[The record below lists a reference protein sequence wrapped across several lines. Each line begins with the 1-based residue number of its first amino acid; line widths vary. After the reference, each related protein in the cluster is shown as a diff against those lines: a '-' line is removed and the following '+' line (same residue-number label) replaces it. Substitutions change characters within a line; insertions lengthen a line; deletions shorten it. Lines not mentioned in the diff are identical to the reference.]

1 MKEEGLAQPKK
12 MTEKNNK
19 RDSFRSQ
26 WGFILACIGSAVGMG
41 NIWMFPIRVHKF
53 GGFTFL
59 IPYIFFVIV
68 IGYSGIIE
76 EMALG
81 RGLKSGPR
89 GAFLK
94 ATQMRGSKIG
104 KYIGLIP
111 VVGSFAI
118 AIGYTVVVG
127 WIIRFLVGSIT
138 GSMIDAPD
146 SGAYFG
152 AIAGPYGSLIWHAVA
167 IIICIVIM
175 SYGIGSGI
183 EKVNKVMMPAFFLFF
198 IILAIKVAMLSES
211 EEGYRFLFSPDFSEL
226 KDPQIWIYGLG
237 QAFFSLS
244 LAGSG
249 TVVYGSYLSDED
261 NIPYSAKWTATFDT
275 IAAMLAAIV
284 IIPAIYAFQVEAAG
298 GPPLMFIIMP
308 SIFKS
313 MVGGRIF
320 SVIFFI
326 AVLFAGISSLIN
338 LYETPVEMLEER
350 FGIGR
355 KTATIIIL
363 IIGFVV
369 GIGIENGDVLGAWM
383 DAVSIYVIPLGA
395 LLAAIIFGW
404 VLDKEFAIREIFKG
418 TGKKVGETELIYTW
432 IKYVYVGISL
442 AVYLIGIFWGA
453 IG

>member
-1 MKEEGLAQPKK
+1 
-12 MTEKNNK
+12 MTDNNKK

-68 IGYSGIIE
+68 IGYSGIVE

-81 RGLKSGPR
+81 RGLKAGPR

-94 ATQMRGSKIG
+94 ATESRGSQAG

-111 VVGSFAI
+111 VIGSFAI

-127 WIIRFLVGSIT
+127 WIIRFLVGSMN
-138 GSMIDAPD
+138 GSMITAED

-152 AIAGPYGSLIWHAVA
+152 SIAGPYGSVVWHAVA
-167 IIICIVIM
+167 IIMCMVIM
-175 SYGIGSGI
+175 SYGIGAGI
-183 EKVNKVMMPAFFLFF
+183 EKVNKFMMPAFFLFF
-198 IILAIKVAMLSES
+198 IILAIKVALLPGSK
-211 EEGYRFLFSPDFSEL
+211 EGYRFLFSPDFSEL

-261 NIPYSAKWTATFDT
+261 NILYSAKWTAIFDT
-275 IAAMLAAIV
+275 IAAMLAAMV

-308 SIFKS
+308 TIFKS

-320 SVIFFI
+320 AVIFFI
-326 AVLFAGISSLIN
+326 AVLFAGVTSLIN

-350 FGIGR
+350 YGLGR
-355 KTATIIIL
+355 KTATFIIL
-363 IIGFVV
+363 ALGFIIG
-369 GIGIENGDVLGAWM
+369 IAIENGDVLGAWM

-395 LLAAIIFGW
+395 LLAAIIFSW
-404 VLDKEFAIREIFKG
+404 VLDKKFATKEIFKG
-418 TGKKVGETELIYTW
+418 SGKVGENELIYTW

>member
-1 MKEEGLAQPKK
+1 MKDSNK
-12 MTEKNNK
+12 K

-68 IGYSGIIE
+68 IGYSGIVE

-81 RGLKSGPR
+81 RGLKAGPR

-94 ATQMRGSKIG
+94 ATESRGSQAG

-111 VVGSFAI
+111 VIGSFAI

-127 WIIRFLVGSIT
+127 WIIRFLVGSMN
-138 GSMIDAPD
+138 GSMIAAED

-152 AIAGPYGSLIWHAVA
+152 SIAGPYGSVVWHGVA
-167 IIICIVIM
+167 IILCMIIM
-175 SYGIGSGI
+175 SYGIGAGI
-183 EKVNKVMMPAFFLFF
+183 EKVNKFMMPAFFLFF
-198 IILAIKVAMLSES
+198 VILAIKVALLPGSS
-211 EEGYRFLFSPDFSEL
+211 EGYRFLFSPDFSEL

-261 NIPYSAKWTATFDT
+261 NILYSAKWTAIFDT
-275 IAAMLAAIV
+275 IAAMLAAMV

-308 SIFKS
+308 TIFKS

-320 SVIFFI
+320 AVIFFI
-326 AVLFAGISSLIN
+326 AVLFAGVTSLIN

-350 FGIGR
+350 YGLGR

-363 IIGFVV
+363 ALGFIIGLA
-369 GIGIENGDVLGAWM
+369 IENGDILGAWM

-395 LLAAIIFGW
+395 LLAAIIFSW
-404 VLDKEFAIREIFKG
+404 VLDKKFATKEIFKG
-418 TGKKVGETELIYTW
+418 SGKVGENELIYTW

>member
-1 MKEEGLAQPKK
+1 
-12 MTEKNNK
+12 MTDNNKK

-68 IGYSGIIE
+68 IGYSGIVE

-81 RGLKSGPR
+81 RGLKAGPR

-94 ATQMRGSKIG
+94 ATESRGSQAG

-111 VVGSFAI
+111 VIGSFAI

-127 WIIRFLVGSIT
+127 WIIRFLVGSMT
-138 GSMIDAPD
+138 GSLIAAED

-152 AIAGPYGSLIWHAVA
+152 SIAGPYGSVVWHAVA
-167 IIICIVIM
+167 IILCMVIM
-175 SYGIGSGI
+175 SYGIGAGI
-183 EKVNKVMMPAFFLFF
+183 EKVNKFMMPAFFLFF
-198 IILAIKVAMLSES
+198 IILAIKVVLLPGSK
-211 EEGYRFLFSPDFSEL
+211 EGYRFLFSPDFSEL

-261 NIPYSAKWTATFDT
+261 NILYSAKWTAIFDT
-275 IAAMLAAIV
+275 IAAMLAAMV

-308 SIFKS
+308 TIFKS

-320 SVIFFI
+320 AVIFFI
-326 AVLFAGISSLIN
+326 AVLFAGVTSLIN

-350 FGIGR
+350 YGLGR

-363 IIGFVV
+363 ALGFIIG
-369 GIGIENGDVLGAWM
+369 IAIENGDVLGAWM

-395 LLAAIIFGW
+395 LLAAIIFAW
-404 VLDKEFAIREIFKG
+404 VLDKEFATKEIFKG
-418 TGKKVGETELIYTW
+418 SGKVGENELIYTW

>member
-1 MKEEGLAQPKK
+1 
-12 MTEKNNK
+12 MTDNNKK

-68 IGYSGIIE
+68 IGYSGIVE

-81 RGLKSGPR
+81 RGLKAGPR

-94 ATQMRGSKIG
+94 ATERHSSQVG

-111 VVGSFAI
+111 VIGSFAI

-127 WIIRFLVGSIT
+127 WIIRFLVGSMN
-138 GSMIDAPD
+138 GSMITAED

-152 AIAGPYGSLIWHAVA
+152 AIAGPYGSLVWHAVA
-167 IIICIVIM
+167 IILCMIIM
-175 SYGIGSGI
+175 SYGIGAGI
-183 EKVNKVMMPAFFLFF
+183 EKVNKFMMPAFFLFF
-198 IILAIKVAMLSES
+198 IIIAIKVALLPGSS
-211 EEGYRFLFSPDFSEL
+211 EGYRFLFSPDFSEL

-261 NIPYSAKWTATFDT
+261 NILYSAKWTAIFDT
-275 IAAMLAAIV
+275 IAAMLAAMV

-308 SIFKS
+308 TIFKS

-320 SVIFFI
+320 AVIFFI
-326 AVLFAGISSLIN
+326 AVLFAGVTSLIN

-350 FGIGR
+350 YGLGR

-363 IIGFVV
+363 ALGFIIG
-369 GIGIENGDVLGAWM
+369 IAIENGDVLGAWM

-395 LLAAIIFGW
+395 LLAAIVFGW
-404 VLDKEFAIREIFKG
+404 VLDKEFATKEIFKG
-418 TGKKVGETELIYTW
+418 SGKVGENELIYNW

>member
-1 MKEEGLAQPKK
+1 
-12 MTEKNNK
+12 MTDNNKK

-68 IGYSGIIE
+68 IGYSGIVE

-81 RGLKSGPR
+81 RGLKAGPR

-94 ATQMRGSKIG
+94 ATERHGSQVG

-111 VVGSFAI
+111 VIGSFAI

-127 WIIRFLVGSIT
+127 WIIRFLVGSMT
-138 GSMIDAPD
+138 GSMIAAED

-152 AIAGPYGSLIWHAVA
+152 AIAGPYGSVVWHGVA
-167 IIICIVIM
+167 IIMCMIIM
-175 SYGIGSGI
+175 SYGIGAGI
-183 EKVNKVMMPAFFLFF
+183 EKVNKFMMPAFFLFF
-198 IILAIKVAMLSES
+198 IILAIKVALLPGSK
-211 EEGYRFLFSPDFSEL
+211 EGYKFLFSPDFSEL

-261 NIPYSAKWTATFDT
+261 NILYSAKWTAIFDT
-275 IAAMLAAIV
+275 IAAMLAAMV

-308 SIFKS
+308 TIFKS

-320 SVIFFI
+320 AVIFFI
-326 AVLFAGISSLIN
+326 AVLFAGVTSLIN
-338 LYETPVEMLEER
+338 LYETPVEMLEEKY
-350 FGIGR
+350 GLGR
-355 KTATIIIL
+355 KTATFIIL
-363 IIGFVV
+363 VLGFIIG
-369 GIGIENGDVLGAWM
+369 IAIENGDVLGAWM

-395 LLAAIIFGW
+395 LLAAIIFSW
-404 VLDKEFAIREIFKG
+404 VLDKEFAIAKIFKG
-418 TGKKVGETELIYTW
+418 SGKVGENELIYTW

>member
-1 MKEEGLAQPKK
+1 
-12 MTEKNNK
+12 MTDNNKK
-19 RDSFRSQ
+19 RDSFKSQ

-68 IGYSGIIE
+68 IGYSGIVE

-81 RGLKSGPR
+81 RGLKAGPR

-94 ATQMRGSKIG
+94 ATESRGSQAG

-111 VVGSFAI
+111 VIGSFAI

-127 WIIRFLVGSIT
+127 WIIRFLVGSLT
-138 GSMIDAPD
+138 ESMIAAED

-152 AIAGPYGSLIWHAVA
+152 AIAGPYGSVVWHAVA
-167 IIICIVIM
+167 IILCMIIM
-175 SYGIGSGI
+175 SYGIGAGI
-183 EKVNKVMMPAFFLFF
+183 EKVNKFMMPAFFLFF
-198 IILAIKVAMLSES
+198 IILAIKVALLPGSK
-211 EEGYRFLFSPDFSEL
+211 EGYNFLFSPDFSEL

-261 NIPYSAKWTATFDT
+261 NILYSAKWTAIFDT
-275 IAAMLAAIV
+275 IAAMLAAMV

-308 SIFKS
+308 TIFKS

-320 SVIFFI
+320 AVIFFI
-326 AVLFAGISSLIN
+326 AVLFAGVTSLIN
-338 LYETPVEMLEER
+338 LYETPVEMLEEKY
-350 FGIGR
+350 GLGR

-363 IIGFVV
+363 ALGFIIGLA
-369 GIGIENGDVLGAWM
+369 IENGDILGAWM

-395 LLAAIIFGW
+395 LLAAIIFAW
-404 VLDKEFAIREIFKG
+404 ILDKEFATKEIFKG
-418 TGKKVGETELIYTW
+418 SGKVGENELIHTW

>member
-1 MKEEGLAQPKK
+1 MKD
-12 MTEKNNK
+12 NNKK

-68 IGYSGIIE
+68 IGYSGIVE

-81 RGLKSGPR
+81 RGLKAGPR

-94 ATQMRGSKIG
+94 ATESRGSQAG

-111 VVGSFAI
+111 VIGSLAI

-127 WIIRFLVGSIT
+127 WIIRFLVGSMT
-138 GSMIDAPD
+138 GSMIAAED

-152 AIAGPYGSLIWHAVA
+152 AIAGPYGSLVWHVVA
-167 IIICIVIM
+167 IILCMIIM
-175 SYGIGSGI
+175 SYGIGEGI
-183 EKVNKVMMPAFFLFF
+183 EKVNKFMMPAFFLFF
-198 IILAIKVAMLSES
+198 IILAIKVALLPGSK
-211 EEGYRFLFSPDFSEL
+211 EGYRFLFSPDFSEL

-261 NIPYSAKWTATFDT
+261 NILYSAKWTATFDT
-275 IAAMLAAIV
+275 IAAMLAAMV
-284 IIPAIYAFQVEAAG
+284 IIPAIYAFQFEAAG

-320 SVIFFI
+320 AVIFFI
-326 AVLFAGISSLIN
+326 AVLFAGVSSLIN

-350 FGIGR
+350 YGLGR
-355 KTATIIIL
+355 KTATITIL
-363 IIGFVV
+363 ALGFIIG
-369 GIGIENGDVLGAWM
+369 IAIENGDVLGAWM

-395 LLAAIIFGW
+395 LLAAIIFAW
-404 VLDKEFAIREIFKG
+404 ILDKEFATKEIFKG
-418 TGKKVGETELIYTW
+418 SGKVGENELIYTW

>member
-1 MKEEGLAQPKK
+1 MSQPCKMKD
-12 MTEKNNK
+12 NNKK

-68 IGYSGIIE
+68 IGYSGIVE

-81 RGLKSGPR
+81 RGLKAGPR

-94 ATQMRGSKIG
+94 ATESRGSKSG

-111 VVGSFAI
+111 VIGSFAI

-127 WIIRFLVGSIT
+127 WIIRFLVGSMT
-138 GSMIDAPD
+138 GSMIAAED

-152 AIAGPYGSLIWHAVA
+152 AIAGPYGSLVWHAVA
-167 IIICIVIM
+167 IILCMIIM
-175 SYGIGSGI
+175 SYGIGAGI
-183 EKVNKVMMPAFFLFF
+183 EKVNKFMMPAFFLFF
-198 IILAIKVAMLSES
+198 IILAIKVALLPGSS
-211 EEGYRFLFSPDFSEL
+211 EGYKFLFSPDFSEL

-261 NIPYSAKWTATFDT
+261 NILYSAKWTAIFDT
-275 IAAMLAAIV
+275 IAAMLAAMV

-320 SVIFFI
+320 AVIFFI
-326 AVLFAGISSLIN
+326 AVLFAGVSSLIN

-350 FGIGR
+350 YELGR

-363 IIGFVV
+363 ALGFIIG
-369 GIGIENGDVLGAWM
+369 IAIENGDVLGAWM

-395 LLAAIIFGW
+395 LLAAIIFSW
-404 VLDKEFAIREIFKG
+404 VLDKEFATKEIFKG
-418 TGKKVGETELIYTW
+418 SGKVGENELIYNW

>member
-1 MKEEGLAQPKK
+1 MKD
-12 MTEKNNK
+12 NNKK

-68 IGYSGIIE
+68 IGYSGIVE

-81 RGLKSGPR
+81 RGLKAGPR

-94 ATQMRGSKIG
+94 ATESRGSQAG

-111 VVGSFAI
+111 VIGSFAI

-127 WIIRFLVGSIT
+127 WIIRFLVGSMT
-138 GSMIDAPD
+138 GSMIAAKD

-152 AIAGPYGSLIWHAVA
+152 AIAGPYGSVVWHAVA
-167 IIICIVIM
+167 IILCMIIM
-175 SYGIGSGI
+175 SYGIGAGI
-183 EKVNKVMMPAFFLFF
+183 EKVNKFMMPAFFLFF
-198 IILAIKVAMLSES
+198 IILAIKVALLPGSK
-211 EEGYRFLFSPDFSEL
+211 EGYRFLFSPDFSEL

-261 NIPYSAKWTATFDT
+261 NILYSAKWTAIFDT
-275 IAAMLAAIV
+275 IAAMLAAMV

-308 SIFKS
+308 TIFKS

-320 SVIFFI
+320 AVIFFI
-326 AVLFAGISSLIN
+326 AVLFAGVTSLIN

-350 FGIGR
+350 YGLGR
-355 KTATIIIL
+355 KTATFIIL
-363 IIGFVV
+363 ALGFIIG
-369 GIGIENGDVLGAWM
+369 IAIENGDVLGAWM

-395 LLAAIIFGW
+395 LLAAIIFSW
-404 VLDKEFAIREIFKG
+404 VLDKKFATKEIFKG
-418 TGKKVGETELIYTW
+418 SGKVGENELIYTW

>member
-1 MKEEGLAQPKK
+1 
-12 MTEKNNK
+12 MTDNNKK

-68 IGYSGIIE
+68 IGYSGIVE

-81 RGLKSGPR
+81 RGLKAGPR

-94 ATQMRGSKIG
+94 ATESRGSQAG

-111 VVGSFAI
+111 VIGSFAI

-127 WIIRFLVGSIT
+127 WIIRFLVGSMT
-138 GSMIDAPD
+138 GSMIAAED

-152 AIAGPYGSLIWHAVA
+152 AIAGPYGSLVWHAVA
-167 IIICIVIM
+167 IILCMIIM
-175 SYGIGSGI
+175 SYGIGAGI
-183 EKVNKVMMPAFFLFF
+183 EKVNKFMMPAFFLFF
-198 IILAIKVAMLSES
+198 IILAIKVALLPGSK
-211 EEGYRFLFSPDFSEL
+211 EGYRFLFSPDFSEL

-261 NIPYSAKWTATFDT
+261 NILYSAKWTATFDT
-275 IAAMLAAIV
+275 IAAMLAAMV
-284 IIPAIYAFQVEAAG
+284 IIPAIYAFQFEAAG

-320 SVIFFI
+320 AVIFFI
-326 AVLFAGISSLIN
+326 AVLFAGVSSLIN
-338 LYETPVEMLEER
+338 LYETPVEMLEEKY
-350 FGIGR
+350 GLGR

-363 IIGFVV
+363 ALGFIIGLA
-369 GIGIENGDVLGAWM
+369 IENGDILGAWM

-395 LLAAIIFGW
+395 LLAAIIFAW
-404 VLDKEFAIREIFKG
+404 ILDKKFAIAEIFKG
-418 TGKKVGETELIYTW
+418 SGKVGENELIYTW

>member
-1 MKEEGLAQPKK
+1 MKD
-12 MTEKNNK
+12 NNKK

-68 IGYSGIIE
+68 IGYSGIVE

-81 RGLKSGPR
+81 RGLKAGPR

-94 ATQMRGSKIG
+94 ATESRGSQAG

-111 VVGSFAI
+111 VIGSLAI

-127 WIIRFLVGSIT
+127 WIIRFLVGSMT
-138 GSMIDAPD
+138 GSMIAAED
-146 SGAYFG
+146 SGAYFS
-152 AIAGPYGSLIWHAVA
+152 AIAGPYGSLVWHVVA
-167 IIICIVIM
+167 IILCMIIM
-175 SYGIGSGI
+175 SYGIGEGI
-183 EKVNKVMMPAFFLFF
+183 EKVNKFMMPAFFLFF
-198 IILAIKVAMLSES
+198 IILAIKVALLPGSK
-211 EEGYRFLFSPDFSEL
+211 EGYRFLFSPDFSEL

-261 NIPYSAKWTATFDT
+261 NILYSAKWTATFDT
-275 IAAMLAAIV
+275 IAAMLAAMV
-284 IIPAIYAFQVEAAG
+284 IIPAIYAFQFEAAG

-320 SVIFFI
+320 AVIFFI
-326 AVLFAGISSLIN
+326 AVLFAGVSSLIN
-338 LYETPVEMLEER
+338 LYETPVEMLEEKY
-350 FGIGR
+350 GLGR

-363 IIGFVV
+363 ALGFIIG
-369 GIGIENGDVLGAWM
+369 IAIENGDVLGAWM

-395 LLAAIIFGW
+395 LLAAIIFAW
-404 VLDKEFAIREIFKG
+404 ILDKEFATKEIFKG
-418 TGKKVGETELIYTW
+418 SGKVGENELIYTW

>member
-1 MKEEGLAQPKK
+1 
-12 MTEKNNK
+12 MTDNNKK
-19 RDSFRSQ
+19 RDSFKSQ

-68 IGYSGIIE
+68 IGYSGIVE

-81 RGLKSGPR
+81 RGLKAGPR

-94 ATQMRGSKIG
+94 ATESRGSQAG

-111 VVGSFAI
+111 VIGSLAI

-127 WIIRFLVGSIT
+127 WIIRFLVGSMT
-138 GSMIDAPD
+138 GSMIAAED

-152 AIAGPYGSLIWHAVA
+152 AIAGPYGSLVWHVVA
-167 IIICIVIM
+167 IILCMIIM
-175 SYGIGSGI
+175 SYGIGAGI
-183 EKVNKVMMPAFFLFF
+183 EKVNKFMMPAFFLFF
-198 IILAIKVAMLSES
+198 IILAIKVALLPGSK
-211 EEGYRFLFSPDFSEL
+211 EGYRFLFSPDFSEL

-261 NIPYSAKWTATFDT
+261 NILYSAKWTATFDT
-275 IAAMLAAIV
+275 IAAMLAAMV
-284 IIPAIYAFQVEAAG
+284 IIPAIYAFQFEAAG

-320 SVIFFI
+320 AVIFFI
-326 AVLFAGISSLIN
+326 AVLFAGVSSLIN

-350 FGIGR
+350 YGLGR
-355 KTATIIIL
+355 KTATITIL
-363 IIGFVV
+363 ALGFIIG
-369 GIGIENGDVLGAWM
+369 IAIENGDVLGAWM

-395 LLAAIIFGW
+395 LLAAIIFAW
-404 VLDKEFAIREIFKG
+404 ILDKEFATKEIFKG
-418 TGKKVGETELIYTW
+418 SGKVGENELIYTW

>member
-1 MKEEGLAQPKK
+1 
-12 MTEKNNK
+12 MTDNNKK

-68 IGYSGIIE
+68 IGYSGIVE

-81 RGLKSGPR
+81 RGLKAGPR

-94 ATQMRGSKIG
+94 ATESRGSQAG

-111 VVGSFAI
+111 VIGSFAI

-127 WIIRFLVGSIT
+127 WIIRFLVGSMN
-138 GSMIDAPD
+138 GSMIAAED

-152 AIAGPYGSLIWHAVA
+152 AIAGPYGSVVWHAVA
-167 IIICIVIM
+167 IIMCMVIM
-175 SYGIGSGI
+175 SYGIGAGI
-183 EKVNKVMMPAFFLFF
+183 EKVNKFMMPAFFLFF
-198 IILAIKVAMLSES
+198 IILAIKVALLPGSS
-211 EEGYRFLFSPDFSEL
+211 EGYRFLFSPDFSEL

-261 NIPYSAKWTATFDT
+261 NILYSAKWTAIFDT
-275 IAAMLAAIV
+275 IAAMLAAMV

-308 SIFKS
+308 TIFKS

-320 SVIFFI
+320 AVIFFI
-326 AVLFAGISSLIN
+326 AVLFAGVTSLIN

-350 FGIGR
+350 YGLGR
-355 KTATIIIL
+355 KTATFIIL
-363 IIGFVV
+363 ALGFIIG
-369 GIGIENGDVLGAWM
+369 IAIENGDVLGAWM

-395 LLAAIIFGW
+395 LLAAIIFSW
-404 VLDKEFAIREIFKG
+404 VLDKKFATKEIFKG
-418 TGKKVGETELIYTW
+418 SGKVGENELIYTW

>member
-1 MKEEGLAQPKK
+1 MKD
-12 MTEKNNK
+12 NNKK

-68 IGYSGIIE
+68 IGYSGIVE

-81 RGLKSGPR
+81 RGLKAGPR

-94 ATQMRGSKIG
+94 ATESRGSQSG

-111 VVGSFAI
+111 VIGSFAI

-127 WIIRFLVGSIT
+127 WIIRFLVGSLT
-138 GSMIDAPD
+138 GSMIAAED
-146 SGAYFG
+146 SGTYFG
-152 AIAGPYGSLIWHAVA
+152 AIAGPYGSLVWHAVA
-167 IIICIVIM
+167 IILCMIIM
-175 SYGIGSGI
+175 SYGIGAGI
-183 EKVNKVMMPAFFLFF
+183 EKVNKFMMPAFFLFF
-198 IILAIKVAMLSES
+198 IILAIKVALLPGSS
-211 EEGYRFLFSPDFSEL
+211 EGYKFLFSPDFSEL

-261 NIPYSAKWTATFDT
+261 NILYSAKWTAIFDT
-275 IAAMLAAIV
+275 IAAMLAAMV

-320 SVIFFI
+320 AVIFFI
-326 AVLFAGISSLIN
+326 AVLFAGVSSLIN

-350 FGIGR
+350 YGLGR

-363 IIGFVV
+363 ALGFIIG
-369 GIGIENGDVLGAWM
+369 IAIENGDVLGAWM

-395 LLAAIIFGW
+395 LLAAIIFSW
-404 VLDKEFAIREIFKG
+404 VLDKEFATKEIFKG
-418 TGKKVGETELIYTW
+418 SGKVGENELIYTW

>member
-1 MKEEGLAQPKK
+1 
-12 MTEKNNK
+12 MTDNNKK

-68 IGYSGIIE
+68 IGYSGIVE

-81 RGLKSGPR
+81 RGLKAGPR

-94 ATQMRGSKIG
+94 ATESRGSQIG

-111 VVGSFAI
+111 VIGSFAI

-127 WIIRFLVGSIT
+127 WIIRFLVGSMT
-138 GSMIDAPD
+138 GSMVTAED
-146 SGAYFG
+146 SGTYFG
-152 AIAGPYGSLIWHAVA
+152 AIAGPYGSLVWHAVA
-167 IIICIVIM
+167 IILCIIIM
-175 SYGIGSGI
+175 SYGIGAGI
-183 EKVNKVMMPAFFLFF
+183 EKVNKFMMPAFFLFF
-198 IILAIKVAMLSES
+198 IILAIKVALLPGSK
-211 EEGYRFLFSPDFSEL
+211 EGYRFLFSPDFSEL

-261 NIPYSAKWTATFDT
+261 NILYSAKWTAIFDT
-275 IAAMLAAIV
+275 IAAMLAAMV

-308 SIFKS
+308 TIFKS

-320 SVIFFI
+320 AVIFFI
-326 AVLFAGISSLIN
+326 AVLFAGVTSLIN

-350 FGIGR
+350 YGLGR
-355 KTATIIIL
+355 KTATFIIL
-363 IIGFVV
+363 ALGFIIG
-369 GIGIENGDVLGAWM
+369 IAIENGDVLGAWM

-395 LLAAIIFGW
+395 LLAAIVFGW
-404 VLDKEFAIREIFKG
+404 VLDKEFATKEIFKG
-418 TGKKVGETELIYTW
+418 SGKVGENELIYTW

>member
-1 MKEEGLAQPKK
+1 MKD
-12 MTEKNNK
+12 NNKK

-68 IGYSGIIE
+68 IGYSGIVE

-81 RGLKSGPR
+81 RGLKAGPR

-94 ATQMRGSKIG
+94 ATESRGSQAG

-111 VVGSFAI
+111 VIGSFAI

-127 WIIRFLVGSIT
+127 WIIRFLVGSMT
-138 GSMIDAPD
+138 GSMIAAED

-152 AIAGPYGSLIWHAVA
+152 AIAGSYGSVVWHAIA
-167 IIICIVIM
+167 IIMCMIIM
-175 SYGIGSGI
+175 SYGIGAGI
-183 EKVNKVMMPAFFLFF
+183 EKVNKFMMPAFFLFF
-198 IILAIKVAMLSES
+198 VILAIKVALLPGSK
-211 EEGYRFLFSPDFSEL
+211 EGYKFLFSPDFSEL

-261 NIPYSAKWTATFDT
+261 NILYSAKWTATFDT
-275 IAAMLAAIV
+275 IAAMLAAMV

-320 SVIFFI
+320 AVIFFI
-326 AVLFAGISSLIN
+326 AVLFAGVSSLIN

-350 FGIGR
+350 YGLGR

-363 IIGFVV
+363 ALGFIIGIV
-369 GIGIENGDVLGAWM
+369 IENGDVLGEWM

-395 LLAAIIFGW
+395 LLAAIIFSW
-404 VLDKEFAIREIFKG
+404 VLDKEFAIAEIFKG
-418 TGKKVGETELIYTW
+418 SGKVGENELIYTW

>member
-1 MKEEGLAQPKK
+1 MSQPCKMKD
-12 MTEKNNK
+12 NNKK

-68 IGYSGIIE
+68 IGYSGIVE

-81 RGLKSGPR
+81 RGLKAGPR

-94 ATQMRGSKIG
+94 ATESRGSQAG

-111 VVGSFAI
+111 VIGSLAI

-127 WIIRFLVGSIT
+127 WIIRFLVGSMT
-138 GSMIDAPD
+138 GSMIAAED

-152 AIAGPYGSLIWHAVA
+152 AIAGPYGSLVWHVVA
-167 IIICIVIM
+167 IILCMIIM
-175 SYGIGSGI
+175 SYGIGEGI
-183 EKVNKVMMPAFFLFF
+183 EKVNKFMMPAFFLFF
-198 IILAIKVAMLSES
+198 IILAIKVALLPGSK
-211 EEGYRFLFSPDFSEL
+211 EGYRFLFSPDFSEL

-261 NIPYSAKWTATFDT
+261 NILYSAKWTATFDT
-275 IAAMLAAIV
+275 IAAMLAAMV
-284 IIPAIYAFQVEAAG
+284 IIPAIYAFQFEAAG

-320 SVIFFI
+320 AVIFFI
-326 AVLFAGISSLIN
+326 AVLFAGVSSLIN
-338 LYETPVEMLEER
+338 LYETPVEMLEEKY
-350 FGIGR
+350 GLGR

-363 IIGFVV
+363 ALGFIIG
-369 GIGIENGDVLGAWM
+369 IAIENGDVLGAWM

-395 LLAAIIFGW
+395 LLAAIIFAW
-404 VLDKEFAIREIFKG
+404 ILDKEFATKEIFKG
-418 TGKKVGETELIYTW
+418 SGKVGENELIYTW